1 MSVYFSA
8 GEKNVPDILMLSLK
22 ALAKNKTKKNQFLD
36 NHKLQ
41 FILNQHQT

>member
-8 GEKNVPDILMLSLK
+8 GEKNVPDILMLSIK
-22 ALAKNKTKKNQFLD
+22 ALAKNKKKNQFLD